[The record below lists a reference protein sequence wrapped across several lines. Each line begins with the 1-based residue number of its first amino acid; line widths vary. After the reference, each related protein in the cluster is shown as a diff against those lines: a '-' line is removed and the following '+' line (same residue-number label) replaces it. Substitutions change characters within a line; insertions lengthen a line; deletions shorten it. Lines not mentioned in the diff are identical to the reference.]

1 MDPEIGAVTIA
12 SYRRYTVGPLK
23 CFGADLDLE
32 YPLKFL
38 LL

>member
-1 MDPEIGAVTIA
+1 MNPDMGGVTID
-12 SYRRYTVGPLK
+12 SYRRYTAGPPK
-23 CFGADLDLE
+23 CLGADLDLE